1 MRFYLTK
8 VQLYND
14 YEDKPQTDYSL
25 KVGSSYADVVGQAAG
40 DYRDIY
46 GHDTIEA
53 ITIIPIGDDETKSL
67 KISAEDYHKFIK
79 EWAGVTD

>member
-1 MRFYLTK
+1 MQFYLIK

-25 KVGSSYADVVGQAAG
+25 RVGSSYADVVGQAAG
-40 DYRDIY
+40 DYR
-46 GHDTIEA
+46 DTIEA

-79 EWAGVTD
+79 EWTGVTD